1 MAALI
6 KKLSIGFLV
15 MLLVTLIAQSSF
27 ADSDKE
33 LDLGSIFEAEL
44 RGTEFED
51 FKVGMPLYRVKG
63 KPGILIPASKL
74 ESSAHK
80 LAELP

>member
-1 MAALI
+1 MTTLI
-6 KKLSIGFLV
+6 KKLSVGFLV

-27 ADSDKE
+27 ADSDE
-33 LDLGSIFEAEL
+33 DLDVGSIFEVEL

-74 ESSAHK
+74 ELSSHNI
-80 LAELP
+80 AESP